1 MDLHALPDGRVVDIR
16 PIRPDDRERLQLSH
30 ERLSDQSRY
39 RRFMTAK
46 PVLTAADAS
55 YLVDIDGRDHYAL
68 VATVAEP
75 DAAEEAIIG
84 VARYIRLPR
93 HPEIAE
99 FAIVVG
105 DAWQGQGI
113 ARELLGRLA
122 DAAVTRGV
130 RRFSATIFSDNMP
143 IRHLIDGLAA
153 GPVVRHRE
161 GNVLEVEFPLPTREP
176 DAPDVVI
183 TRGDGEGER
192 GAPAMIAACAGS

>member
-1 MDLHALPDGRVVDIR
+1 MDLHALPDGRVVAIR

-30 ERLSDQSRY
+30 ERLSDQTRY

-46 PVLTAADAS
+46 PTLTESDAS
-55 YLVDIDGRDHYAL
+55 YLANVDGRDHYAL

-75 DAAEEAIIG
+75 DGEAIIA

-99 FAIVVG
+99 FAIVVA
-105 DAWQGQGI
+105 DAWQGCGI

-130 RRFSATIFSDNMP
+130 QRFAATIFSDNMA
-143 IRHLIDGLAA
+143 IRHVIDRLAA
-153 GPVVRHRE
+153 GPVIRHRE
-161 GNVLEVEFPLPTREP
+161 GNVLEVEFPLPTRR
-176 DAPDVVI
+176 PDVVV
-183 TRGDGEGER
+183 TRREGER
-192 GAPAMIAACAGS
+192 GTRGMIAACAGS

>member
-16 PIRPDDRERLQLSH
+16 PIQPDDGERLQLSH

-46 PVLTAADAS
+46 PVLSAADAN

-75 DAAEEAIIG
+75 GGEGEAIIG

-143 IRHLIDGLAA
+143 IRHMIDRLAA
-153 GPVVRHRE
+153 GPVTRHRE
-161 GNVLEVEFPLPTREP
+161 GNVLEVEFPLPTRQPDEP
-176 DAPDVVI
+176 EVVI
-183 TRGDGEGER
+183 TRGEGER

>member
-1 MDLHALPDGRVVDIR
+1 LKDVDLHALPDGRLITIR

-39 RRFMTAK
+39 RRFMTSK
-46 PVLTAADAS
+46 PTLSASDAS
-55 YLVDIDGRDHYAL
+55 YLVDIDGSDHYAL
-68 VATVAEP
+68 VATVGTPEG
-75 DAAEEAIIG
+75 EAIVG
-84 VARYIRLPR
+84 VARYIRLPS

-105 DAWQGQGI
+105 DDWQGQGI

-130 RRFSATIFSDNMP
+130 RRFAATIFADNMP
-143 IRHLIDGLAA
+143 IRHMIDRLTA
-153 GPVVRHRE
+153 GPVIRHRE
-161 GNVLEVEFPLPTREP
+161 GNVLEVEFPLPTRG
-176 DAPDVVI
+176 DDVVI
-183 TRGDGEGER
+183 RRGEDER